1 MEYLFKDDRV
11 IIKNPSDF
19 SLLHTFD
26 CGQCFRFNEVE
37 KGRFTGVAFKKPV
50 EIYEENGD
58 IVFLNLTKDEFLKS
72 WVDFLDLDRD
82 YKEIKDFLSSD
93 EIIKKAIGYGEGIR
107 ILKQDFFECLISF
120 IISQQNNIPK
130 IKKAVEGFC
139 ELFGEKVEYNGKG
152 YYTFPDAEA
161 LKDITVSDLAPLKIG
176 YRDKYIISAIEA
188 VLSGRISYEILSSL
202 SYEEAKKLLLTI
214 NGVGEKVANCVLLFS
229 LLKFEAFPVDT
240 WIKKAMEGLYNLSVK
255 DIPDYTR
262 INFGKYSGF
271 AQQYIFYYIR
281 NNKER

>member
-107 ILKQDFFECLISF
+107 ILKQDFFESLLSF
-120 IISQQNNIPK
+120 IISQRSSIPK
-130 IKKAVEGFC
+130 IKGCIEKISAKY
-139 ELFGEKVEYNGKG
+139 GEEISLSGKR
-152 YYTFPDAEA
+152 YYTFPDAET
-161 LKDITVSDLAPLKIG
+161 LRDVKEKDYAAFGVG
-176 YRDKYIISAIEA
+176 YRAKYLEKAVFD
-188 VLSGRISYEILSSL
+188 VLSGKIDEKKIRALSTVDARNALL
-202 SYEEAKKLLLTI
+202 SI
-214 NGVGEKVANCVLLFS
+214 FGVGNKVADCVLLFGLS
-229 LLKFEAFPVDT
+229 RFDSFPVDV
-240 WIKKAMEGLYNLSVK
+240 WVKRAMDEYFEGK
-255 DIPDYTR
+255 DGFEL
-262 INFGKYSGF
+262 FGEDSGF
-271 AQQYIFYYIR
+271 AQQYLFYKMR
-281 NNKER
+281 NGSK